1 MKDEQINLKFFDPMT
16 HLFVKDVNVSIRF
29 YIDNFGFIETFRD
42 KKSGSPDHVELKLD
56 QFQLAIS
63 SISAAR
69 NIHGL
74 DVGGNLP
81 KGELLFWTDN
91 VDEVYKTL
99 IRRGVKGIKEPH
111 DFRTKLRPAWITDP
125 DNNLIQIVTEK
136 RE

>member
-1 MKDEQINLKFFDPMT
+1 MNSEQTNLKFFEPMT
-16 HLFVKDVNVSIRF
+16 HLFVKDVNVSISF

-42 KKSGSPDHVELKLD
+42 KKSGPPDHVELKLN

-81 KGELLFWTDN
+81 KGEIVFWTEN
-91 VDEVYKTL
+91 VDEVYKSL
-99 IRRGVKGIKEPH
+99 IERGVKGVKEPH
-111 DFRTKLRPAWITDP
+111 DFRTKMRPAWIADP
-125 DNNLIQIVTEK
+125 DNNLIQIVSKKNE
-136 RE
+136 